1 MSDMSFKQTKELIER
16 FELAELTL
24 KNTIDTMDHAA
35 KSFKKSLKTQ
45 EYILNMIPKQNDKLS
60 NIKFVVGFNIG
71 LIVGVLIGKFLF

>member
-45 EYILNMIPKQNDKLS
+45 EHILNMIPKQNEKLS
-60 NIKFVVGFNIG
+60 NIKFVVGLNIG